1 MNFEEMHLKFNQV
14 FQQEYETKYF
24 APGRINIIG
33 EHIDYN
39 GGLVF
44 PCPITLGTY
53 ALVSKRNDKMVQAYS
68 MNFENLGV
76 IGFSLDDLTYN
87 KEHNWVNYV
96 KGVAKVL
103 LEEGYELNHGFNIVV
118 YGNIPNGS
126 GLSSSASL
134 EMLCTTIF
142 KDLFSLSITPVEAA
156 LLGKKV
162 ENEYIGVNS
171 GIMDQFAISLG
182 KKNQV
187 ILLDCNTLEYSYHPL
202 QLEKHSIVI
211 MNTNKRRELADS
223 KYNERRSECEAALA
237 KLQTVC
243 DASNLCEV
251 SLEILEA
258 HKALLSEV
266 EYRRVHHVITENMR
280 VKQATVA
287 LQAGDLVQLGKLLN
301 GSHESLCKDYEVTG
315 TELDTLVEAAWGV
328 EGVLGAR
335 MTGAGFGGCSIALV
349 ENGCVDNFIEVVGKK
364 YEEEIGYAA
373 SFFVATIGD
382 GPIRI

>member
-1 MNFEEMHLKFNQV
+1 MHLKFNQV

-315 TELDTLVEAAWGV
+315 TELDALVEAAWGV

-349 ENGCVDNFIEVVGKK
+349 ENGCVDNFIEAVGKK
-364 YEEEIGYAA
+364 YEEEIGYVA